1 MDEGALL
8 SIYDPK
14 VSYQQICRDL
24 NHSNGTTNGHVNDK
38 GFEVMK
44 SPYEAAL
51 KAHAIVICTEWD
63 EFKTY
68 DYCKIYDGM
77 EKPAFIF
84 DGRKMMDH
92 DMLEEIGFKVKSIG
106 KNLDHKN
113 NHLLI

>member
-1 MDEGALL
+1 MEEGALI

-14 VSYQQICRDL
+14 VSNEQIDRDL
-24 NHSNGTTNGHVNDK
+24 SPSEGMTNGHAYK
-38 GFEVMK
+38 KRYEVTK
-44 SPYEAAL
+44 CPFEAAL
-51 KAHAIVICTEWD
+51 KSHAIVVCTEWD

-68 DYCKIYDGM
+68 DYLRIYEGM

-92 DMLEEIGFKVKSIG
+92 EQLEEIGFKVHSIG